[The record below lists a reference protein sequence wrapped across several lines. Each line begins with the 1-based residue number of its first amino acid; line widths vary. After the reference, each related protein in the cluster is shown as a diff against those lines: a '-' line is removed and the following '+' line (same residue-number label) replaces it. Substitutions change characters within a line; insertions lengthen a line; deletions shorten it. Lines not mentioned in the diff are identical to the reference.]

1 MSKLSE
7 LTKGD
12 VRKKHIFFYTT
23 LIAAFVII
31 GMLVPDDVKDFGII
45 SALPAAFL
53 IIYIFA
59 TKRIIEALA
68 LATLLTTIMGFKAGF
83 FSVFN
88 DIIISTLMSEDM
100 SWLIVVCG
108 LMGGIVA
115 VIETSG
121 GGYAFGN
128 WVITKAKTAKSTMLW
143 TATCSL
149 LLSVDDYLSALTTGC
164 AMTPINDKYRTPRE
178 MTAYIVDSTAA
189 PACVLNPISTWS
201 IFIGGLMIANGLG
214 EPGKQVV
221 TYVQTI
227 PYNFYALGALL
238 VLLLVILGIIPK
250 FGPMKGAFKRVKE
263 GGPLAPPGSERIDIR
278 AGQETEVPQ
287 NPKLRNF
294 FAPMLILISA
304 TIFFDFDMQKGVITT
319 IGFNFIFFVLQ
330 GMDPLEYVDEVLR
343 GLKNMLMPLLMMVL
357 AFSFADGCQR
367 IGFMD
372 FVVETATKHISLQML
387 PFTIFIVFA
396 LTEFIMGINWGM
408 YIIALPMVV
417 PVTLALEGDPI
428 VMVGVVAAAGVWGS
442 HCCFYSDATILT
454 SAATGC
460 DNFRHAIT
468 QIPFGFIAGIIAAVG
483 YLILGHVLY

>member
-12 VRKKHIFFYTT
+12 MRRKYILFYTVMI
-23 LIAAFVII
+23 LAFIVV
-31 GMLVPDDVKDFGII
+31 GWLVPNDVKDFGVI

-68 LATLLTTIMGFKAGF
+68 LVILLITIMGFKSNF
-83 FSVFN
+83 FGTFN
-88 DIIISTLMSEDM
+88 EIILDTLMSEDI

-128 WVITKAKTAKSTMLW
+128 WVTKKAKAARSTMLW
-143 TATCSL
+143 TALCSL
-149 LLSVDDYLSALTTGC
+149 LLSVDDYLSALTTGS
-164 AMTPINDKYRTPRE
+164 AMTPINDRYRTPRE

-189 PACVLNPISTWS
+189 PACVINPISTWA
-201 IFIGGLMIANGLG
+201 IFIGGLMVANGLG
-214 EPGKQVV
+214 EPGKQVL

-227 PYNFYALGALL
+227 PYNFYAIGALL
-238 VLLLVILGIIPK
+238 VLFLVILGVIPK
-250 FGPMKGAFKRVKE
+250 FGPMKGAYKRVAE
-263 GGPLAPPGSERIDIR
+263 GGPLAPPRSERIDIR
-278 AGQETEVPQ
+278 AGKEAEVPE

-294 FAPMLILISA
+294 FAPMLVLVGA
-304 TIFFDFDMQKGVITT
+304 TIYFDFDMQKGVITA

-330 GMDPLEYVDEVLR
+330 GMDPLQYVDEVLR

-357 AFSFADGCQR
+357 AFSFADGCER

-372 FVVETATKHISLQML
+372 FVVETATKHITLQML
-387 PFTIFIVFA
+387 PFTIFLVFA

-417 PVTLALEGDPI
+417 PVTLALDGDPV

-468 QIPFGFIAGIIAAVG
+468 QIPFGFIAGIIAAIG
-483 YLILGHVLY
+483 YLIMGHVLY